1 MKFVSLHNHTSFSHG
16 DGYRLPKAHIGRVA
30 DLGMSAVGFT
40 EHRSTSSH
48 AQLDL
53 YAREAGIKPIYGCEF
68 DVALPGETYRRH
80 FHQTVLAENEEGYR
94 NLNRLVTL
102 AWQQTKYVPRLY
114 TPQLL
119 DPKLTSGLIVLSG
132 CADSQ
137 LSCTILGGKGFGD
150 RRADWQ
156 QEDAEA
162 GRILVE
168 QFQEVYGDR
177 YYLECQQFPGLERS
191 TMLNQIFMDI
201 SRVTGVKPV
210 VTADVHYP
218 FPDDN
223 EMQKVLHAAHR
234 GGTVETVDAGWEYN
248 ILLTYP
254 TSDQQIIDNLL
265 QQELSPEEAQAA
277 LDSTAEIAERC
288 TAELP
293 KSDPIRY
300 LSERLPG
307 ENSPVSQPKSSE
319 EADARASALLKD
331 LIEKGIDYRLE
342 HNPGFAARWEANEDG
357 YLDRLRYEFGLIEP
371 KGFCDY
377 FLVTADLVQWAK
389 DVARMG
395 VGPGRGSAAGS
406 LICYVIRITEIDP
419 MQFPLMQFE
428 RFIDPSRPDAPDI
441 DIDFAHPEKVFE
453 YAASKYGTEHVA
465 HIGNFQRYRGKGA
478 LKDIGKAFSETIP
491 FDVIQRLGK
500 LIVDRPEGDARE
512 NNSVED
518 TFDSFPE
525 AADLLA
531 QYPDLWKATRLEGD
545 YRTLSVHAAGMV
557 ISNRPITDTC
567 ALYEKVHAETKEVV
581 RVIPYDKRDAERM
594 GMLKLDILGLTTMAI
609 IEDVIEMVPQLDWE
623 QVYALPYDDPKTLAQ
638 FAAADL
644 AGIFQFEGRTTRSIV
659 ERVFEGTPEN
669 WKDLGN
675 EVQFMTLADINALSR
690 PGALISGMTDR
701 YIGVEQGTKDPAKY
715 HPVVDAILASSNG
728 CLVYQEQVMAIG
740 REVGGFPGAKV
751 GALRRIIGKK
761 KGGGAFEEFFEEFKS
776 GAANLHGMSEAQARQ
791 LWDWMAVSSSY
802 LFNIPHAVSYAVIA
816 YWAMWI
822 KTRYPTEFY
831 AAALRYAKTDPKDNK
846 ALSLMQ
852 DAVAHGIEVLPPD
865 PVHSEFTWRVHGPAK
880 VMAGFSQIPG
890 IGEKLGR
897 ALEEWRDNEWGSRET
912 WAVDDPIT
920 WQDMQFRKGKTG
932 RKTKPDEPDH
942 GVPKFGAT
950 MVRKA
955 AEFSAASDPFG
966 IYKATVAVDKVIDA
980 IQRGDLPL
988 GAPTADA
995 SGLAYMSDQQVVF
1008 VGLIKEVRIIDVLD
1022 DMRKRA
1028 PSKTLEDLRAELPDN
1043 HLTTKAKLICV
1054 DHIGADVHVNISRY
1068 RYAGLAAD
1076 ISEIVVGTDVAYVT
1090 GVAREGFGPTVQASA
1105 LAVIDPNGA

>member
-1 MKFVSLHNHTSFSHG
+1 MKFVSLHSHTSFSHG
-16 DGYRLPKAHIGRVA
+16 DGYRLPKAHVQRAV
-30 DLGMSAVGFT
+30 DLGMSALAVT

-68 DVALPGETYRRH
+68 DVALPDEPHRRH
-80 FHQTVLAENEEGYR
+80 FHQTVLAMNEEGYR

-114 TPQLL
+114 TPQML

-150 RRADWQ
+150 RREDWQ

-162 GRILVE
+162 GRVLVE

-191 TMLNQIFMDI
+191 TMLNQLFMDI
-201 SRVTGVKPV
+201 SRVTGVKTV

-223 EMQKVLHAAHR
+223 EMQMVLHAAHR
-234 GGTVETVDAGWEYN
+234 GGTVETVDAGWEYD

-254 TSDQQIIDNLL
+254 TSDEQIIDNLL
-265 QQELSPEEAQAA
+265 QQELTREEAQAA
-277 LDSTAEIAERC
+277 LDATAEIAERC
-288 TAELP
+288 EVELP

-300 LSERLPG
+300 LSERIPAEPSAISQAKSG
-307 ENSPVSQPKSSE
+307 ED
-319 EADARASALLKD
+319 ADARASRLLKE
-331 LIEKGIDYRLE
+331 LIEEGIDYRLE
-342 HNPGFAARWEANEDG
+342 HNPGFAARWSENEQG
-357 YLDRLRYEFGLIEP
+357 YLDRIRYEFGLIEP

-377 FLVTADLVQWAK
+377 FLVTADIVQHAK
-389 DVARMG
+389 DVQRQG

-406 LICYVIRITEIDP
+406 LLCYVVRITEIDP

-441 DIDFAHPEKVFE
+441 DIDFAHPDRIFA
-453 YAASKYGTEHVA
+453 YAAEKYGVEHVA
-465 HIGNFQRYRGKGA
+465 HIGNFQRYRGKGS

-525 AADLLA
+525 ARELLA
-531 QYPDLWKATRLEGD
+531 EYPDLWKATRLEGD

-557 ISNRPITDTC
+557 ISNRPITETC
-567 ALYEKVHAETKEVV
+567 ALYEKRDKDTGEIT

-609 IEDVIEMVPQLDWE
+609 IEDVIEMVPDLDWD
-623 QVYALPYDDPKTLAQ
+623 QVYGMTYDDPQVLGQ
-638 FAAADL
+638 FREADL
-644 AGIFQFEGRTTRSIV
+644 TGIFQFEGRTTRSIV
-659 ERVFEGTPEN
+659 ERVFANYGEDDEI
-669 WKDLGN
+669 D
-675 EVQFMTLADINALSR
+675 FMTLADINALSR
-690 PGALISGMTDR
+690 PGSLISGMTDR
-701 YIGVEQGTKDPAKY
+701 YIGVEQGEKERAEY
-715 HPVVDAILASSNG
+715 HPVVDRILEPSNG

-761 KGGGAFEEFFEEFKS
+761 KGGGAFEEFFEEFRL
-776 GAANLHGMSEAQARQ
+776 GAERLHGMSEAQARQ

-816 YWAMWI
+816 YWSMWI
-822 KTRYPTEFY
+822 KTHYPTEFY

-846 ALSLMQ
+846 ALALMQ
-852 DAVAHGIEVLPPD
+852 DAVSHAVAVLPPS
-865 PVHSEFTWRVHGPAK
+865 PVHSEITWRVHGPAK
-880 VMAGFSQIPG
+880 IMAGFTQFPG
-890 IGEKLGR
+890 VGEKLGQKIVD
-897 ALEEWRDNEWGSRET
+897 WRDAEWGSREQ

-920 WQDMQFRKGKTG
+920 WQDMRFRKGKTG
-932 RKTKPDEPDH
+932 RKTLPDEKDQ
-942 GVPKFGAT
+942 GVSGFGPT

-955 AEFSAASDPFG
+955 IEFTSSDDPFG
-966 IYKATVAVDKVIDA
+966 IYKASVAVDKVIEA
-980 IQRGDLPL
+980 ILDNRLPL

-995 SGLAYMSDQQVVF
+995 NGLQYMADQQVVF
-1008 VGLIKEVRIIDVLD
+1008 IGLIKEVRIIDVLD

-1028 PSKTLEDLRAELPDN
+1028 PSKSLDELRAELTDP
-1043 HLTTKAKLICV
+1043 HLSTKAKLICV
-1054 DHIGADVHVNISRY
+1054 DHVGADVHVNVSRY
-1068 RYAGLAAD
+1068 RYAGLRAD
-1076 ISEIVVGTDVAYVT
+1076 IDEIVTGTDVAYVT
-1090 GVAREGFGPTVQASA
+1090 GTAREGFGPTVQASS
-1105 LAVIDPNGA
+1105 LTIIDPNGA